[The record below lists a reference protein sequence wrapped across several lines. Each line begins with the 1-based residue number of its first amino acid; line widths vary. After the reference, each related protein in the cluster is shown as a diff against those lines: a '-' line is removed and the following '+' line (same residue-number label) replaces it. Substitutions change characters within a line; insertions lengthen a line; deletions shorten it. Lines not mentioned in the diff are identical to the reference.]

1 MSGNVKNR
9 VLLQSRRLS
18 IYLVHYSEGHQI
30 APHLDMVSQGKLIKL
45 NVVLVKPTVGGEF
58 LCENTIF
65 NVLGRIILF
74 RPDLYTHQ
82 VSKIT
87 SGNRWLLSIALTR
100 HC

>member
-30 APHLDMVSQGKLIKL
+30 APHLDMVSEGTLLKL
-45 NVVLVKPTVGGEF
+45 NLILVKPRAGGEF
-58 LCENTIF
+58 LCDKTVF
-65 NVLGRIILF
+65 NLLGRVILF

-82 VSKIT
+82 VSRIT